1 MKHYKETVRQVIDKC
16 TCDICWKDTD
26 VPDSDSALQSLSC
39 TIWAATRF
47 SYYWDVD
54 CKDIDIDICYRC
66 IGKVLQSIELRSE
79 KKKEA
84 DKFLREVQDFLNN

>member
-1 MKHYKETVRQVIDKC
+1 MKHYKETVWQVIDKC

-26 VPDSDSALQSLSC
+26 IPDNGSALQSLDC
-39 TIWAATRF
+39 TIKAGTRF

-54 CKDIDIDICYRC
+54 CKGIDIDICYRC

-79 KKKEA
+79 KKKEI
-84 DKFLREVQDFLNN
+84 DRLLIEVQDFLNN